1 MKLYK
6 SYIRPII
13 EHGSIAFISASK
25 NQMERLQMIE
35 NNAIKTCLRLPR
47 YIRDSLLHEYASLEL
62 LSVRLIRFNKKLL
75 NIMKS
80 SNEHIQALITD
91 HVPANLGI
99 LSPLDVIEEMRQ
111 FWKVS
116 CSGSTEP
123 AAWSATQ
130 VFCHHLMLLKKCGNS
145 EKVSCSGST
154 EPAAWSSTQVFC
166 HHLMSL
172 KKCGNSEKSAAVVP
186 MNQQPDQKQQQ
197 RISSHYTTT
206 TPATI
211 SDQQQWNCKQ

>member
-1 MKLYK
+1 
-6 SYIRPII
+6 
-13 EHGSIAFISASK
+13 
-25 NQMERLQMIE
+25 MIE

-111 FWKVS
+111 F
-116 CSGSTEP
+116 
-123 AAWSATQ
+123 
-130 VFCHHLMLLKKCGNS
+130 
-145 EKVSCSGST
+145 
-154 EPAAWSSTQVFC
+154 
-166 HHLMSL
+166 
-172 KKCGNSEKSAAVVP
+172 
-186 MNQQPDQKQQQ
+186 
-197 RISSHYTTT
+197 
-206 TPATI
+206 
-211 SDQQQWNCKQ
+211 

>member
-1 MKLYK
+1 MRPVDKAKFLGINLNNTLSFKNHIDSITNKASRRINVLKVLAHDGIKPKALMKLYK

-116 CSGSTEP
+116 CSGSNEP
-123 AAWSATQ
+123 AAWSKATAKNIIPLHNYYPSNN
-130 VFCHHLMLLKKCGNS
+130 FRPTAMKL
-145 EKVSCSGST
+145 
-154 EPAAWSSTQVFC
+154 
-166 HHLMSL
+166 
-172 KKCGNSEKSAAVVP
+172 
-186 MNQQPDQKQQQ
+186 
-197 RISSHYTTT
+197 
-206 TPATI
+206 
-211 SDQQQWNCKQ
+211 